1 MASNYQ
7 VGDTLTIDGVVYA
20 IAEHPAAPGIPY
32 GQEGRQAI
40 VYQITPSPAIAGEGR
55 GAGARALKVFK
66 SRFRVP
72 ALVALT
78 GKLAEFANL
87 PGLEVCRRTVLTPQQ
102 HTPLLRQ
109 RPDLTYAVLME
120 WIEGPTW
127 MEVML
132 HPNDGAEYRITP
144 EDALELAH
152 TFANILAAMEQ
163 RGIAHGDLSGANVIL
178 PALGAA
184 WQANGHTALAL
195 VDVEQMYAPTLER
208 PSILPGGSAGYA
220 HKSAPE
226 GMWNALADRFAGAV
240 LLAEMLGWCDERV
253 RALAWGESY
262 FDAEEMQTASPRATM
277 LRQVLSERWGA
288 PLAALFE
295 RAWTSEQLI
304 DCPTFGEWLAILPA
318 HQPAFSTA
326 RARSTQLNVT
336 QVLIQ
341 QAETYKQR
349 DDVAGALE
357 AYRKALH
364 LAAPGALRDELALII
379 AGLEDEQ
386 RTLAQREQLDARAR
400 ALAQQ
405 GDWMQATELY
415 RQLAPHASRWNDAL
429 RDAEKEAEL
438 EKLFD
443 GVTAAMQRG
452 EVNAALELVRELIRN
467 RPDYARKGT
476 RAIELFERAS
486 KQQREQHG
494 ARRLIRSIAIT
505 AAILFGILLLFAV
518 TAGGTVVLIASLA
531 TATPTMTPTA
541 TITLTP
547 TRTPVPPTLD
557 FEATRFAI
565 GKTETVIASTRNAEQ
580 TKIAAT
586 RTAGAPTR
594 TPTLTPSRTPTITPI
609 PTSTPRPTGNC
620 ADPWA
625 KLNLTPGTE
634 LDTYADIYGTAY
646 SDKFLK
652 WEIWY
657 YHPGMRNWYYLTEN
671 LGTETVNN
679 GKLMT
684 WNMNT
689 VPGPAMQFEL
699 ALVVLQTDGTELA
712 RCIVPVKRKGGGSR

>member
-1 MASNYQ
+1 
-7 VGDTLTIDGVVYA
+7 
-20 IAEHPAAPGIPY
+20 
-32 GQEGRQAI
+32 
-40 VYQITPSPAIAGEGR
+40 
-55 GAGARALKVFK
+55 
-66 SRFRVP
+66 
-72 ALVALT
+72 
-78 GKLAEFANL
+78 
-87 PGLEVCRRTVLTPQQ
+87 
-102 HTPLLRQ
+102 
-109 RPDLTYAVLME
+109 
-120 WIEGPTW
+120 
-127 MEVML
+127 
-132 HPNDGAEYRITP
+132 
-144 EDALELAH
+144 
-152 TFANILAAMEQ
+152 
-163 RGIAHGDLSGANVIL
+163 
-178 PALGAA
+178 
-184 WQANGHTALAL
+184 
-195 VDVEQMYAPTLER
+195 
-208 PSILPGGSAGYA
+208 
-220 HKSAPE
+220 
-226 GMWNALADRFAGAV
+226 
-240 LLAEMLGWCDERV
+240 
-253 RALAWGESY
+253 
-262 FDAEEMQTASPRATM
+262 
-277 LRQVLSERWGA
+277 
-288 PLAALFE
+288 
-295 RAWTSEQLI
+295 
-304 DCPTFGEWLAILPA
+304 
-318 HQPAFSTA
+318 
-326 RARSTQLNVT
+326 
-336 QVLIQ
+336 
-341 QAETYKQR
+341 
-349 DDVAGALE
+349 
-357 AYRKALH
+357 
-364 LAAPGALRDELALII
+364 
-379 AGLEDEQ
+379 
-386 RTLAQREQLDARAR
+386 
-400 ALAQQ
+400 
-405 GDWMQATELY
+405 
-415 RQLAPHASRWNDAL
+415 
-429 RDAEKEAEL
+429 
-438 EKLFD
+438 
-443 GVTAAMQRG
+443 
-452 EVNAALELVRELIRN
+452 LELVRELIRN

-580 TKIAAT
+580 TQIAAT